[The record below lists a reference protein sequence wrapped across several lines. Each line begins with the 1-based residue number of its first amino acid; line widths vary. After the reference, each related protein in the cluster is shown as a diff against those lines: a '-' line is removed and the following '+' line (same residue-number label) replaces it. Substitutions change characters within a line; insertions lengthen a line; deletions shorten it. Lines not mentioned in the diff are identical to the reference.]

1 MSANDSSAFTS
12 QVKQFTLKMNSL
24 EAIDE
29 RMTISNHSAERNWL
43 MAIRTALTSK
53 FDLIKNRKGV
63 A

>member
-1 MSANDSSAFTS
+1 
-12 QVKQFTLKMNSL
+12 L